1 VLEIW
6 VKDVISD
13 ALRSYLQE
21 RGQGEDLATLLPKGI
36 RLEFPKKDGF
46 GDISTPVAMHLS
58 AHLKTPPRKI
68 AESLSSFLS
77 GSPLFQSVEI
87 AGPGYLNFTYSEMSV
102 RKTLLRILDT
112 DSDLVFPEDEKRR
125 VLVEFVSANPT
136 GPLHVGHGRGA
147 AYGDALSRILK
158 AVGHDVTTEYY
169 INDAGNQMEML
180 GRSTCLAW
188 RKLHRA
194 VPESEE
200 QAFLKGATPY
210 KGDYIREIAQEM
222 IDTPGILSPEESR
235 AALDPEAPETLYLG
249 TFTEYAQGRIMEGI
263 REDLHLFDVPFD
275 AFFSEK
281 ILHEK
286 KNGKNS
292 DAVTLWINRI
302 REASMQASD
311 PEVPDVYESE
321 GALWLRTT
329 VLGDDKDRV
338 LLRSDG
344 RLTYFAAD
352 IAYHALKIERKFDV
366 LIDVWGADHHG
377 YIPRMNAAVKTLS
390 RLLDHPVEFRVAL
403 IQLVSLVRDG
413 RPVSMSTRGGEFVTL
428 REVLDEVGVDAT
440 RFSYLSRSHE
450 SPLEFDLNKAKERSM
465 DNPVYYV
472 QYAHARVKSLLRQ
485 ADTRGLSLPSE
496 WSSRDLEAL
505 REPAEKD
512 LVKRLD
518 RFSGVVN
525 DVSRTMEVHPMT
537 EYLTDLAGRY
547 HHFYFHHRILS
558 QEPQDRELT
567 TARIALSIA
576 VGRVLEKGLG
586 LLGISAPE
594 VM

>member
-1 VLEIW
+1 MLEIW

>member
-210 KGDYIREIAQEM
+210 KGDYIREIAQEL

>member
-1 VLEIW
+1 MLEIW

-286 KNGKNS
+286 RTEKFGCRYSLDK
-292 DAVTLWINRI
+292 
-302 REASMQASD
+302 
-311 PEVPDVYESE
+311 PDSR
-321 GALWLRTT
+321 GFHAGQRP
-329 VLGDDKDRV
+329 
-338 LLRSDG
+338 RS
-344 RLTYFAAD
+344 
-352 IAYHALKIERKFDV
+352 
-366 LIDVWGADHHG
+366 
-377 YIPRMNAAVKTLS
+377 
-390 RLLDHPVEFRVAL
+390 
-403 IQLVSLVRDG
+403 
-413 RPVSMSTRGGEFVTL
+413 
-428 REVLDEVGVDAT
+428 
-440 RFSYLSRSHE
+440 
-450 SPLEFDLNKAKERSM
+450 
-465 DNPVYYV
+465 
-472 QYAHARVKSLLRQ
+472 
-485 ADTRGLSLPSE
+485 
-496 WSSRDLEAL
+496 
-505 REPAEKD
+505 
-512 LVKRLD
+512 
-518 RFSGVVN
+518 SGC
-525 DVSRTMEVHPMT
+525 
-537 EYLTDLAGRY
+537 L
-547 HHFYFHHRILS
+547 
-558 QEPQDRELT
+558 
-567 TARIALSIA
+567 
-576 VGRVLEKGLG
+576 
-586 LLGISAPE
+586 
-594 VM
+594 

>member
-1 VLEIW
+1 MLEIW

-210 KGDYIREIAQEM
+210 KGDYIREIAQEL

-558 QEPQDRELT
+558 QEAQDRELT

>member
-1 VLEIW
+1 M
-6 VKDVISD
+6 SD

>member
-1 VLEIW
+1 MLEIW

-210 KGDYIREIAQEM
+210 KGDYIREIAQEL

-403 IQLVSLVRDG
+403 SQLVSLVRDG

-558 QEPQDRELT
+558 QEAQDRELT

>member
-6 VKDVISD
+6 VRDAISD
-13 ALRSYLQE
+13 VLRSYLKDIGQE
-21 RGQGEDLATLLPKGI
+21 NDIATLLPKGI
-36 RLEFPKKDGF
+36 RLEFPKKEGF
-46 GDISTPVAMHLS
+46 GEISTPLAMHLS
-58 AHLKTPPRKI
+58 PLLKISPRKI
-68 AESLSSFLS
+68 AETLSPALASF
-77 GSPLFQSVEI
+77 PLFRSVDI
-87 AGPGYLNFTYSEMSV
+87 AGPGYLNFTFSEESIRETL
-102 RKTLLRILDT
+102 RKILDPH
-112 DSDLVFPEDEKRR
+112 SDLVVPEEGKRR
-125 VLVEFVSANPT
+125 ILLEFVSANPT

-147 AYGDALSRILK
+147 AYGDALSRVLK
-158 AVGHDVTTEYY
+158 AAGHDVTTEYY

-188 RKLHRA
+188 RKLQRT
-194 VPESEE
+194 VSESEE
-200 QAFLKGATPY
+200 TDFLKGATPY

-222 IDTPGILSPEESR
+222 IDTPGLLSVEEAR
-235 AALDPEAPETLYLG
+235 AALDPEAPESSYLSR
-249 TFTEYAQGRIMEGI
+249 FTEFSQDRIMDGI
-263 REDLHLFDVPFD
+263 REDLRQFGVPFD
-275 AFFSEK
+275 VFFSEK
-281 ILHEK
+281 VLHEK
-286 KNGKNS
+286 KEGEGS
-292 DAVTLWINRI
+292 DAISRWIGRI
-302 REASMQASD
+302 REASADAREHS
-311 PEVPDVYESE
+311 VPDVYESD

-352 IAYHALKIERKFDV
+352 IAYHALKMERGFDV

-377 YIPRMNAAVKTLS
+377 YIPRMDAAVRTLS
-390 RLLDHPVEFRVAL
+390 RLLDRPVEFRVAL

-428 REVLDEVGVDAT
+428 REVLDEVGNDAT
-440 RFSYLSRSHE
+440 RFSYLTRSHE
-450 SPLEFDLNKAKERSM
+450 SSLEFDLNKAKERSM

-485 ADTRGLSLPSE
+485 ADARGLPIPSV
-496 WSSRDLEAL
+496 WTAADLESL
-505 REPAEKD
+505 GEPAERD
-512 LVKRLD
+512 LVRFLD
-518 RFSGVVN
+518 RFSMIVN
-525 DVSRTMEVHPMT
+525 DVSRSLEVHPLT

-558 QEPQDRELT
+558 QEPQDRSLT
-567 TARIALSIA
+567 FARIALSVA

-586 LLGISAPE
+586 LLGISAPD

>member
-1 VLEIW
+1 MLEIW

-210 KGDYIREIAQEM
+210 KGDYIREIAQEL

>member
-1 VLEIW
+1 MLEIW

-21 RGQGEDLATLLPKGI
+21 RGQGEDLATSLPKGI

-68 AESLSSFLS
+68 AESLASFLS

-210 KGDYIREIAQEM
+210 KGDYIREIAQEL

-558 QEPQDRELT
+558 QEAQDRELT

>member
-1 VLEIW
+1 
-6 VKDVISD
+6 
-13 ALRSYLQE
+13 
-21 RGQGEDLATLLPKGI
+21 
-36 RLEFPKKDGF
+36 
-46 GDISTPVAMHLS
+46 MHLS